1 MTAKARAERKE
12 ELKCL
17 FWGAIIILI
26 VTCVIGSVIV
36 SRLGEPKDTLPNTGI
51 ICSEEVSI

>member
-1 MTAKARAERKE
+1 MAASRTHRKE
-12 ELKCL
+12 DAKFVLL
-17 FWGAIIILI
+17 SILAIIIL
-26 VTCVIGSVIV
+26 TCVINFVIV